1 MDGVFS
7 YVGHLSAK
15 PVIHDAVAEQ
25 LLDKFYTDEKPPN
38 AEGEIVIDETL
49 EGINITGPWQVNI
62 PPSPDNKTRVRYF
75 AYGKADITRLF
86 IGAGKAGDYKN
97 LLLAD
102 AALRRLPTWWLAV
115 CDRKR
120 RHAFLGRLL
129 PRRSAI
135 TGFERDDNLVFEES
149 EPRFSKIIGLSEF
162 SQKALKLNVFAIT
175 DVLIYGENS
184 SFENLHLD
192 ISFSKAWKK
201 VLPNFCVSA
210 KSS

>member
-1 MDGVFS
+1 MKSGIKLVLVVVVMLASAWTAFFL

-97 LLLAD
+97 LLL
-102 AALRRLPTWWLAV
+102 LRCAPPLTDMV
-115 CDRKR
+115 V
-120 RHAFLGRLL
+120 GRL
-129 PRRSAI
+129 RTENATCVFGAI
-135 TGFERDDNLVFEES
+135 ITAPKCNY
-149 EPRFSKIIGLSEF
+149 RF
-162 SQKALKLNVFAIT
+162 
-175 DVLIYGENS
+175 
-184 SFENLHLD
+184 
-192 ISFSKAWKK
+192 
-201 VLPNFCVSA
+201 
-210 KSS
+210 